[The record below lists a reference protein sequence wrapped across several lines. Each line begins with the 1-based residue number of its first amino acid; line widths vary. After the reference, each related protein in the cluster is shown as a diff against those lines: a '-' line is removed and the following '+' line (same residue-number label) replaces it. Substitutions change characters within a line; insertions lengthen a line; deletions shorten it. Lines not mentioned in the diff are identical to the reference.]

1 MNTSEY
7 IQKDRP
13 REIRKLLSKTPVVML
28 NILFGQYFHF
38 MKVLKKMREIIG
50 FPGGDSILAPGGSIS
65 NMYALLCARHKYFP
79 DFKNKGASKDDTIAI
94 YTSAQVLYILQTI
107 LRAYW

>member
-1 MNTSEY
+1 
-7 IQKDRP
+7 
-13 REIRKLLSKTPVVML
+13 ML

-94 YTSAQVLYILQTI
+94 YTSAQVLY
-107 LRAYW
+107 